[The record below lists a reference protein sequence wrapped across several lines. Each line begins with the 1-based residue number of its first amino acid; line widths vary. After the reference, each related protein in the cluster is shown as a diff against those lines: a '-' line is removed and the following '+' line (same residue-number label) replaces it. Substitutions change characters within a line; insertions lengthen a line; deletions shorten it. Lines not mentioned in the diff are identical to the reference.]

1 MGVIQT
7 YYYLTI
13 IAVAIVTLTLICC
26 GYAIGQLRRFHREGG
41 DALVAWLI
49 TGAVAFVFVFITAT
63 CVGVLIGFVGHGSA
77 QS

>member
-13 IAVAIVTLTLICC
+13 IAVAMVSLTLIFCW
-26 GYAIGQLRRFHREGG
+26 YAAWQLRRFRREGR
-41 DALVAWLI
+41 DPLVAWLI
-49 TGAVAFVFVFITAT
+49 AGAVALMFLFILATTA
-63 CVGVLIGFVGHGSA
+63 GVLIGFVQHGA